1 MNKIKL
7 MSIYAMLLQI
17 IFNQGVIYP
26 KVVEVEIELKKK
38 EVETTKIKQNGNQT
52 FIDDYYVNELLY
64 FDTIPIFVK
73 NVLHSQIKLYENEY
87 YSLPTQLKNSISK
100 ITITSDN
107 LNSIC
112 GITSAYKVKGCA
124 RSEYHDILLDEIYRY
139 GDLVHES
146 IHLYS
151 YQNNRVFSDEFN
163 TIYNEEGSRIAVQN
177 GNTHNIYEYYVSAYL
192 LYMNDVGYLSRVAP
206 KTKHYFDHT

>member
-7 MSIYAMLLQI
+7 ISIGVVLFKI

-26 KVVEVEIELKKK
+26 KVVEVDIELKKK
-38 EVETTKIKQNGNQT
+38 EVESTIVNRNVGKQFT
-52 FIDDYYVNELLY
+52 DDYYVNELLY
-64 FDTIPIFVK
+64 FDSIPIVVK

-87 YSLPTQLKNSISK
+87 YSLPSQLKNSISK

-107 LNSIC
+107 LNSVC

-124 RSEYHDILLDEIYRY
+124 RSEFNDILLDETYRY
-139 GDLVHES
+139 GDLLHES

-151 YQNNRVFSDEFN
+151 YQNNRVLSDEFN
-163 TIYNEEGSRIAVQN
+163 TIYNEEGNRIAVQN

-192 LYMNDVGYLSRVAP
+192 LYMNDIGYLSRVAP
-206 KTKHYFDHT
+206 KTKSYFDHT

>member
-7 MSIYAMLLQI
+7 ISIGIVLFKI

-26 KVVEVEIELKKK
+26 KVVEVDIELKKK
-38 EVETTKIKQNGNQT
+38 EVESIIVNRNVGKQFT
-52 FIDDYYVNELLY
+52 DDYYVNELLY
-64 FDTIPIFVK
+64 FDSIPIVVK

-87 YSLPTQLKNSISK
+87 YSLPSQLKNSISK

-107 LNSIC
+107 LNSVC
-112 GITSAYKVKGCA
+112 GVTSAYKVKGCA
-124 RSEYHDILLDEIYRY
+124 RSEFNDILLDETYRY
-139 GDLVHES
+139 GDLLHES

-151 YQNNRVFSDEFN
+151 YQNYRVFSDEFN
-163 TIYNEEGSRIAVQN
+163 TIYNEEGNRIAVQN

-206 KTKHYFDHT
+206 KTKSYFDHT

>member
-7 MSIYAMLLQI
+7 ISIGVILLQI

-26 KVVEVEIELKKK
+26 KIVEVDIELKKK
-38 EVETTKIKQNGNQT
+38 EVESTMVKRNVDKQYT
-52 FIDDYYVNELLY
+52 DDYYVNELLY
-64 FDTIPIFVK
+64 FDSIPIVVK

-87 YSLPTQLKNSISK
+87 YSLPSQLKNSISK
-100 ITITSDN
+100 ISITSDN
-107 LNSIC
+107 LNSVC
-112 GITSAYKVKGCA
+112 GVTSPYKVKGCA
-124 RSEYHDILLDEIYRY
+124 RSEFNDILLDETYRY
-139 GDLVHES
+139 GDLLHES

-151 YQNNRVFSDEFN
+151 YQNNRVFSDEFY
-163 TIYNEEGSRIAVQN
+163 TIYNEEGNRIAVQN

-206 KTKHYFDHT
+206 KTKSYFDRT

>member
-7 MSIYAMLLQI
+7 LSIGIILLQVI
-17 IFNQGVIYP
+17 INQGVICP
-26 KVVEVEIELKKK
+26 KVVEVDIDLKKK
-38 EVETTKIKQNGNQT
+38 EVESNLINQNQEKQYAN
-52 FIDDYYVNELLY
+52 DYYVNELLY

-73 NVLHSQIKLYENEY
+73 NVLESQIKLYENEY
-87 YSLPTQLKNSISK
+87 YTLPSQLKNSISK

-112 GITSAYKVKGCA
+112 GVTSAYKVKGCA
-124 RSEYHDILLDEIYRY
+124 RSEFNDILLDETYRY
-139 GDLVHES
+139 GDLLHES

-163 TIYNEEGSRIAVQN
+163 TIYNEEGYRIAVQN

-192 LYMNDVGYLSRVAP
+192 LYLNDDSYLNRVAP
-206 KTKHYFDHT
+206 KTKSYFDRT

>member
-7 MSIYAMLLQI
+7 ISIGVVLLQI

-26 KVVEVEIELKKK
+26 KVVEVDIELKKK
-38 EVETTKIKQNGNQT
+38 EVGSTIVKRNVGKQYT
-52 FIDDYYVNELLY
+52 DDYYVNELLY
-64 FDTIPIFVK
+64 FDSIPILVK

-87 YSLPTQLKNSISK
+87 YSLPSQLKNSISK

-107 LNSIC
+107 LNSVC
-112 GITSAYKVKGCA
+112 GVTSPYKVKGCA
-124 RSEYHDILLDEIYRY
+124 RSEFNDILLDETYRY
-139 GDLVHES
+139 GDLLHES

-151 YQNNRVFSDEFN
+151 YQNNRVFSDEFY
-163 TIYNEEGSRIAVQN
+163 TIYYEEGNRITVQN

-206 KTKHYFDHT
+206 KTKSYFDRT

>member
-7 MSIYAMLLQI
+7 ISIGVVLLQI

-26 KVVEVEIELKKK
+26 KIVEVDIELKKK
-38 EVETTKIKQNGNQT
+38 EVESTIVKRNVGKQYT
-52 FIDDYYVNELLY
+52 DDYYVNELLY
-64 FDTIPIFVK
+64 FDSIPIVVK

-87 YSLPTQLKNSISK
+87 YSLPSQLKNSISK

-107 LNSIC
+107 LNSVC
-112 GITSAYKVKGCA
+112 GVTSPYKVKGCA
-124 RSEYHDILLDEIYRY
+124 RSEFNDILLDETYRY
-139 GDLVHES
+139 GDLLHES

-151 YQNNRVFSDEFN
+151 YQNNRVFSDEFY
-163 TIYNEEGSRIAVQN
+163 TIYNEEGNRITVQN

-192 LYMNDVGYLSRVAP
+192 LYMNDVGYLSKVAP
-206 KTKHYFDHT
+206 KTKSYFDRT

>member
-7 MSIYAMLLQI
+7 ISIGVVLLQI

-26 KVVEVEIELKKK
+26 KIVEVDIELKKK
-38 EVETTKIKQNGNQT
+38 EVESTMVKRNIEKQYT
-52 FIDDYYVNELLY
+52 DDYYVNELLY
-64 FDTIPIFVK
+64 FDSIPIVVK
-73 NVLHSQIKLYENEY
+73 NVLHSQIKLYEDEY
-87 YSLPTQLKNSISK
+87 YSLPSQLKNSISK

-107 LNSIC
+107 LNSVC
-112 GITSAYKVKGCA
+112 GVTSPYKVKGCA
-124 RSEYHDILLDEIYRY
+124 RSEFNDILLDETYRY
-139 GDLVHES
+139 GDLLHES

-151 YQNNRVFSDEFN
+151 YQNNRVFSDEFYI
-163 TIYNEEGSRIAVQN
+163 IYNEEGNRIVVQN

-206 KTKHYFDHT
+206 KTKSYFDRT

>member
-7 MSIYAMLLQI
+7 ISIGVVLLQI

-26 KVVEVEIELKKK
+26 KVVEVDIELKKK
-38 EVETTKIKQNGNQT
+38 EVESTIVKRNVGKQYT
-52 FIDDYYVNELLY
+52 DDYYVNELLY
-64 FDTIPIFVK
+64 FDSIPIVVK

-87 YSLPTQLKNSISK
+87 YSLPSQLKNSISK

-107 LNSIC
+107 LNSVC
-112 GITSAYKVKGCA
+112 GVMSPYKVKGCA
-124 RSEYHDILLDEIYRY
+124 RSEFNDILLDETYRY
-139 GDLVHES
+139 GDLLHES

-151 YQNNRVFSDEFN
+151 YQNNRVFSDEFY
-163 TIYNEEGSRIAVQN
+163 TIYNEEGNRITVQN

-206 KTKHYFDHT
+206 KTKSYFDRT

>member
-7 MSIYAMLLQI
+7 ISIGVVLLQI

-26 KVVEVEIELKKK
+26 KIVEVDIELKKK
-38 EVETTKIKQNGNQT
+38 EVESTMVKRNVDKQYT
-52 FIDDYYVNELLY
+52 DDYYVNELLY
-64 FDTIPIFVK
+64 FDSIPIVVK

-87 YSLPTQLKNSISK
+87 YSLPSQLKNSISK
-100 ITITSDN
+100 ISITSDN
-107 LNSIC
+107 LNSVC
-112 GITSAYKVKGCA
+112 GVTSPYKVKGCA
-124 RSEYHDILLDEIYRY
+124 RSEFNDILLDETYRY
-139 GDLVHES
+139 GDLLHES

-151 YQNNRVFSDEFN
+151 YQNNRVFSDEFY
-163 TIYNEEGSRIAVQN
+163 TIYNEEGNRIAVQN

-206 KTKHYFDHT
+206 KTKSYFDRT

>member
-7 MSIYAMLLQI
+7 ISIGVVLLQI

-26 KVVEVEIELKKK
+26 RVVEVDIELKKK
-38 EVETTKIKQNGNQT
+38 EVDSIIVKRNVGKQYT
-52 FIDDYYVNELLY
+52 DDYYVNELLY
-64 FDTIPIFVK
+64 FDSIPIVVK

-87 YSLPTQLKNSISK
+87 YSLPSQLKNSISK

-107 LNSIC
+107 LNSVC
-112 GITSAYKVKGCA
+112 GVTSQYKVKGCA
-124 RSEYHDILLDEIYRY
+124 RSEFNDILLDETYRY
-139 GDLVHES
+139 GDLLHES

-151 YQNNRVFSDEFN
+151 YQNNRVFSDELY
-163 TIYNEEGSRIAVQN
+163 TIYNEEGNRIAVQN

-206 KTKHYFDHT
+206 KTKSYFDRT

>member
-7 MSIYAMLLQI
+7 ISIGIVLFKI

-26 KVVEVEIELKKK
+26 KVVEVDIELKKK
-38 EVETTKIKQNGNQT
+38 EVESTIVNRNVGKQFT
-52 FIDDYYVNELLY
+52 DDYYVNELLY
-64 FDTIPIFVK
+64 FDSIPIVVK

-87 YSLPTQLKNSISK
+87 YSLPSQLKNSISK

-107 LNSIC
+107 LNSVC

-124 RSEYHDILLDEIYRY
+124 RSEFNDILLDETYRY
-139 GDLVHES
+139 GDLLHES

-151 YQNNRVFSDEFN
+151 YQNYRVFSDEFN
-163 TIYNEEGSRIAVQN
+163 TIYNEEGNRIAVQN

-206 KTKHYFDHT
+206 KTKSYFDHT

>member
-7 MSIYAMLLQI
+7 ISIGVVLLQI

-26 KVVEVEIELKKK
+26 KVVEVDIELKKK
-38 EVETTKIKQNGNQT
+38 EVESTIVKRNVGKQYT
-52 FIDDYYVNELLY
+52 DDNYVNELLY
-64 FDTIPIFVK
+64 FDSIPIVVK

-87 YSLPTQLKNSISK
+87 YSLPSQLKNSISK

-107 LNSIC
+107 LNSVC
-112 GITSAYKVKGCA
+112 GVMSPYKVKGCA
-124 RSEYHDILLDEIYRY
+124 RSEFNDILLDETYRY
-139 GDLVHES
+139 GDLLHES

-151 YQNNRVFSDEFN
+151 YQNNRVFSDEFY
-163 TIYNEEGSRIAVQN
+163 TIYNEEGNRITVQN

-206 KTKHYFDHT
+206 KTKSYFDRT

>member
-7 MSIYAMLLQI
+7 ISIGIVLFKI

-26 KVVEVEIELKKK
+26 KVVEVDIELKKK
-38 EVETTKIKQNGNQT
+38 EVESTIVNRNVGKQFT
-52 FIDDYYVNELLY
+52 DDYYVNELLY
-64 FDTIPIFVK
+64 FDSIPIVVK

-87 YSLPTQLKNSISK
+87 YSLPSQLKNSISK

-107 LNSIC
+107 LNSVC

-124 RSEYHDILLDEIYRY
+124 RSEFNDILLDETYRY
-139 GDLVHES
+139 GDLLHES

-151 YQNNRVFSDEFN
+151 YQKNRVFSDEFN
-163 TIYNEEGSRIAVQN
+163 TIYNEEGNRIAVQN

-192 LYMNDVGYLSRVAP
+192 LYMNDIGYLSRVAP
-206 KTKHYFDHT
+206 KTKSYFDHT

>member
-7 MSIYAMLLQI
+7 ISIGVVLLQI

-26 KVVEVEIELKKK
+26 KVVEVDIELKKK
-38 EVETTKIKQNGNQT
+38 EVESTIVKRNVGKQYT
-52 FIDDYYVNELLY
+52 DDYYVNELLY
-64 FDTIPIFVK
+64 FDSIPILVK

-87 YSLPTQLKNSISK
+87 YSLPSQLKNSISK

-107 LNSIC
+107 LNSVC
-112 GITSAYKVKGCA
+112 GVTSPYKVKGCA
-124 RSEYHDILLDEIYRY
+124 RSEFNDILLDETYRY
-139 GDLVHES
+139 GDLLHES

-151 YQNNRVFSDEFN
+151 YQNNRVFSDEFY
-163 TIYNEEGSRIAVQN
+163 TIYNEEGNRITVQN

-206 KTKHYFDHT
+206 KTKSYFDRT

>member
-7 MSIYAMLLQI
+7 ISIGVVLLQI

-26 KVVEVEIELKKK
+26 KIVEVDIELKKK
-38 EVETTKIKQNGNQT
+38 EVESTIVKRNVGKQYT
-52 FIDDYYVNELLY
+52 DDYYVNELLY
-64 FDTIPIFVK
+64 FDSIPIVVK

-87 YSLPTQLKNSISK
+87 YSLPSQLKNSISK

-107 LNSIC
+107 LNSVC
-112 GITSAYKVKGCA
+112 GVTSPYKVKGCA
-124 RSEYHDILLDEIYRY
+124 RSEFNDILLDETYRY
-139 GDLVHES
+139 GDLLHES

-151 YQNNRVFSDEFN
+151 YQNNRVFSDEFY
-163 TIYNEEGSRIAVQN
+163 TIYNEEGNRITVQN

-206 KTKHYFDHT
+206 KTKSYFDRT